1 MTIYYSIQCQKFGI
15 IIQIRNKST
24 LLGDIPSPREHF
36 TLTRINNDI
45 LILFGG
51 YECSED
57 ESYEVNYNDFYQLD
71 LIKM

>member
-1 MTIYYSIQCQKFGI
+1 MTICYSTLFLKFGI
-15 IIQIRNKST
+15 IKHFRNKST
-24 LLGDIPSPREHF
+24 LTGDIPSPREHF

>member
-1 MTIYYSIQCQKFGI
+1 MIICFLTLCQKFGI
-15 IIQIRNKST
+15 FREFRNKST
-24 LLGDIPSPREHF
+24 LTGDNPSPREHF

-57 ESYEVNYNDFYQLD
+57 ESYEVNYNDFY
-71 LIKM
+71 